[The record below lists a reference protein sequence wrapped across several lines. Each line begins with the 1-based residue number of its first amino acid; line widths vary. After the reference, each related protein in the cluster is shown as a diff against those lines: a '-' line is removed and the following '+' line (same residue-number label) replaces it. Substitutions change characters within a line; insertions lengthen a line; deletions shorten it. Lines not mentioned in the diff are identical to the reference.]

1 MEYQK
6 TITREV
12 SLHGIG
18 VHSGVKTTLALKPAP
33 ADNGIIFRRVDLPG
47 RPIVRATADAV
58 IGTDHGTTLGI
69 EGGEVRTIEHLMA
82 ALSGLGIDNAE
93 VEIDGP
99 EVPMMDGSALPFIK
113 MIRRAGTRE
122 LKKPREVISLS
133 RPVYLIE
140 SELFL
145 AAFPADKLRISCTIA
160 FNHPM
165 LRSQY
170 LSRPINPDIFEK
182 EIAPARTFGFYRDAL
197 PLLERG
203 LIKGTSLENTVVIGE
218 DNIFSRD
225 GLRFP
230 DECIRHKILDLLGD
244 LSLLG
249 HPIKAM
255 IVAIKPGH
263 DINIKL
269 VKKMREV
276 INE

>member
-6 TITREV
+6 TIEQES
-12 SLHGIG
+12 SLQGIG
-18 VHSGVKTTLALKPAP
+18 VHSGIETTLVLKPAD
-33 ADNGIIFRRVDLPG
+33 ADHGITFRRVDLPG
-47 RPIVRATADAV
+47 KPLVRAAADAV
-58 IGTDHGTTLGI
+58 IGTDHGTTLGM

-93 VEIDGP
+93 IEIDGP
-99 EVPMMDGSALPFIK
+99 EVPMMDGCAVPFIE
-113 MIRRAGTRE
+113 MIRTAGIRE
-122 LKKPREVISLS
+122 LTEPREIITLP

-145 AAFPADKLRISCTIA
+145 AAFPADELRISCTIA

-170 LSRPINPDIFEK
+170 LSLPINPGTFE
-182 EIAPARTFGFYRDAL
+182 EGIAPARTFGFYRDAVG
-197 PLLERG
+197 LLERG

-218 DNIFSRD
+218 DDIFCQG

-263 DINIKL
+263 DINIRL
-269 VKKMREV
+269 VKKIGEV
-276 INE
+276 IRE

>member
-6 TITREV
+6 TIEQES
-12 SLHGIG
+12 SLQGIG
-18 VHSGVKTTLALKPAP
+18 VHSGIETTLVLKPAA
-33 ADNGIIFRRVDLPG
+33 ADQGITFRRVDLPG
-47 RPIVRATADAV
+47 KPLVRAAADAV
-58 IGTDHGTTLGI
+58 IGTDHGTTLGL

-99 EVPMMDGSALPFIK
+99 EVPMMDGSALPFVE
-113 MIRRAGTRE
+113 MIRRAGARE
-122 LKKPREVISLS
+122 LKKTREVISLS

-140 SELFL
+140 SGLFL
-145 AAFPADKLRISCTIA
+145 AAFPADQFRISCTIA

-170 LSRPINPDIFEK
+170 LSLPINPDNFEK
-182 EIAPARTFGFYRDAL
+182 KIAPARTFGLYRDAL
-197 PLLERG
+197 TLLERG

-230 DECIRHKILDLLGD
+230 DECVRHKILDLTGD

-269 VKKMREV
+269 VKKIREV